1 MIVSNKT
8 KKFLLAPILP
18 PNNRAYYKYQIWL
31 IFTMVRA
38 CTILAIFD
46 HFIEPNIK
54 KVDIS
59 FINFIN
65 SIIYSCLAER
75 QFQLMSR
82 MPSRWGQVY
91 QRLQGTLC
99 PVDQASSHSPLP
111 VCSLVTHYEKDLQ
124 KSNPRLGG
132 P

>member
-65 SIIYSCLAER
+65 SIIYSCHAEM
-75 QFQLMSR
+75 QS
-82 MPSRWGQVY
+82 
-91 QRLQGTLC
+91 
-99 PVDQASSHSPLP
+99 
-111 VCSLVTHYEKDLQ
+111 
-124 KSNPRLGG
+124 
-132 P
+132 